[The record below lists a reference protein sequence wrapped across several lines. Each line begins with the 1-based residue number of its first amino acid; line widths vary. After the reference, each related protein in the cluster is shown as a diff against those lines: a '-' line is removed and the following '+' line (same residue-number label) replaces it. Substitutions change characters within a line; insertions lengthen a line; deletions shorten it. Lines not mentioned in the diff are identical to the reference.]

1 MITILFFAH
10 LQDQTGK
17 SSVQMKAAG
26 MTAGEIK
33 EVISETYRLK
43 SIHTAMIA
51 VNEEFADDSTVLND
65 GDTIAFIPP
74 VSGG

>member
-10 LQDQTGK
+10 LGDQAGE
-17 SSVQMKAAG
+17 SSVQMQAAG
-26 MTAGEIK
+26 MTAGEMK
-33 EVISETYRLK
+33 EVLSETYRLK
-43 SIHTAMIA
+43 GIHTAMIA
-51 VNEEFADDSTVLND
+51 VNEEFADDSTVLHD